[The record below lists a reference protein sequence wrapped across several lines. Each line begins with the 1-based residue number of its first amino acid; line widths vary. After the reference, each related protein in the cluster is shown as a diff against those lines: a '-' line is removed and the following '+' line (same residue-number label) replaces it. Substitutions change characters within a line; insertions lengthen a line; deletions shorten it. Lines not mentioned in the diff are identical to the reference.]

1 MISDMPQAVNTLYVV
16 ATPIGNLSDIT
27 LRAIEILRSADYI
40 ACEDT
45 RVTKKLL
52 DHYKISKPLVSFH
65 HHSPEKKFSE
75 IAALLKQGKNI
86 ALVSD
91 AGTPGIS
98 DPGGRLIEYLTNELG
113 DKVKIIPIPGPAAFA
128 AALSVSGFPA
138 EEFTFLGFPPHK
150 KGRQTFFKRIA
161 LIKNT
166 AVFYESPHRILKAL
180 ELLKNECPDRP
191 MVVCRELTK
200 IYEEII
206 RGTADEILN
215 YYQARPEKVRG
226 EFAVVLG

>member
-1 MISDMPQAVNTLYVV
+1 MPQAVNTLYVV

>member
-1 MISDMPQAVNTLYVV
+1 MPQTVNTLYVV

-45 RVTKKLL
+45 RVAKKLL
-52 DHYKISKPLVSFH
+52 DRYEISRPLLSFH

-75 IAALLKQGKNI
+75 IAALLKQRKNI

-98 DPGGRLIEYLTNELG
+98 DPGGRLIEYLTKELG
-113 DKVKIIPIPGPAAFA
+113 DRVKISPIPGPAAFT

-161 LIKNT
+161 QIKNT

-180 ELLKNECPDRP
+180 ELLKNECPQRP
-191 MVVCRELTK
+191 MAVCRELTK
-200 IYEEII
+200 IYEEIV
-206 RGTADEILN
+206 RGTSEDILK
-215 YYQARPEKVRG
+215 YYQAHPEKVRG

>member
-1 MISDMPQAVNTLYVV
+1 MPQAVNTLYMV

-45 RVTKKLL
+45 RVAKKLL
-52 DHYKISKPLVSFH
+52 DRYEISKPLVSFH
-65 HHSPEKKFSE
+65 HHSPEKKFAE
-75 IAALLKQGKNI
+75 ISTLLKQGKNI

-98 DPGGRLIEYLTNELG
+98 DPGGRLIEYLAKELG

-161 LIKNT
+161 QIKNT

-206 RGTADEILN
+206 RGTADEILK
-215 YYQARPEKVRG
+215 YYQAHPEKVRG
-226 EFAVVLG
+226 EFVVVLG